1 MKRVLILSY
10 SFMDRD
16 PRVLR
21 QISFFESKN
30 YKIHLSALSY
40 TGNHGFTPLMKIK
53 KGLSQKFLKAILFLF
68 KINRFRLSNFLKNS
82 NVESFNSD
90 IDLVVANDI
99 ETWPLAVRLKSK
111 NQNIKVVF
119 DAHEYYPKHFED
131 VLTWRIL
138 HQSFYIYLC
147 KNFIHRADVFL
158 TVCKGIGEEYKKNF
172 KTEYLLV
179 YNAPDFEPELFPRG
193 IDPNHLKLIHHGN
206 ANPSR
211 RIESMI
217 NLMKYLDRRFH
228 LYLMLMPTDKKY
240 LGELKKRASNF
251 DNITFLDPVPTREIP
266 GFINQFDM
274 GVFLLDPVNFNYEHA
289 LPNKFFEFMQARLG
303 IAIGPS
309 KEMKYIL
316 EENHL
321 GVVSDD
327 FDEVSLAKKIN
338 SLHIDDLVK
347 FKENAHKV
355 AQEYSNEGNNRV
367 YEGILERF
375 KALQK

>member
-1 MKRVLILSY
+1 MILSY
-10 SFMDRD
+10 SYMDRD

-21 QISFFESKN
+21 QIAFFESEN
-30 YKIHLSALSY
+30 YKVHLSALSY
-40 TGNHGFTPLMKIK
+40 TGNHAFIPLLKVK
-53 KGLSQKFLKAILFLF
+53 KGMSQKFLKAILFLF

-82 NVESFNSD
+82 NVESFNSNV
-90 IDLVVANDI
+90 DLVVANDI
-99 ETWPLAVRLKSK
+99 ETWPLAVYLKSK

-131 VLTWRIL
+131 VLMWRIL
-138 HQSFYIYLC
+138 HQSFYVYLC
-147 KNFIHRADVFL
+147 NKFIHLADVFL

-179 YNAPDFEPELFPRG
+179 YNAPDFEPELFPHE
-193 IDPNHLKLIHHGN
+193 IDPNHIKLIHHGN

-211 RIESMI
+211 KIESMI
-217 NLMKYLDRRFH
+217 NLVNYLDNRFH
-228 LYLMLMPTDKKY
+228 LYLMLMPTDKNY
-240 LGELKKRASNF
+240 LGELKKLAMKYK
-251 DNITFLDPVPTREIP
+251 NITFLDPVPTQEIP
-266 GFINQFDM
+266 RFINQFDM

-316 EENHL
+316 EENQL
-321 GVVSDD
+321 GVVSED
-327 FDEVSLAKKIN
+327 FDVASLAKKIN
-338 SLHIDDLVK
+338 SLQVEDVSK
-347 FKENAHKV
+347 FKANAHKV
-355 AQEYSNEGNNRV
+355 ALEYSNEGNKRV

-375 KALQK
+375 KPGQK